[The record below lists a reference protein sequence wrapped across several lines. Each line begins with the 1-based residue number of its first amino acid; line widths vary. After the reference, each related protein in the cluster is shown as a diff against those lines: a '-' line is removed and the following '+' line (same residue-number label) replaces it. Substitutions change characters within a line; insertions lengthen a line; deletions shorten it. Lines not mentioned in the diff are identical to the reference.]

1 MKERVMGA
9 LEKFSKA
16 MVQPLM
22 YLSAAGI
29 LIVVGVL
36 LTNKTITGVLPF
48 LQWGPIQALGQLI
61 YNAVMGIINNLSVVF
76 VIGIPAALAK
86 NEKHKAALIGFMT
99 YLMYLISSN
108 TLLTLTG
115 SLAEEAPM
123 LGLFG
128 TGQAKILGV
137 QCVDMGVFGG
147 IILGCLVGYVFNRT
161 YQKRF
166 KGALQI
172 YSGANFTLICLV
184 FVAILFALLANNIWP
199 VVQGWISALGGV
211 IKDTGAFGIFLY
223 GFLERLLLPTGLH
236 HLVYTPFQFSDMGG
250 VLQMGET
257 TIVGAYPIVMAEMN
271 MPIERF
277 SDSIYY
283 MSIGFTKMF
292 GYIGIGGAFI
302 YTAYPENR
310 KQIGRAHV

>member
-115 SLAEEAPM
+115 SLAE
-123 LGLFG
+123 
-128 TGQAKILGV
+128 
-137 QCVDMGVFGG
+137 
-147 IILGCLVGYVFNRT
+147 
-161 YQKRF
+161 
-166 KGALQI
+166 
-172 YSGANFTLICLV
+172 
-184 FVAILFALLANNIWP
+184 
-199 VVQGWISALGGV
+199 
-211 IKDTGAFGIFLY
+211 
-223 GFLERLLLPTGLH
+223 
-236 HLVYTPFQFSDMGG
+236 
-250 VLQMGET
+250 
-257 TIVGAYPIVMAEMN
+257 
-271 MPIERF
+271 
-277 SDSIYY
+277 
-283 MSIGFTKMF
+283 
-292 GYIGIGGAFI
+292 
-302 YTAYPENR
+302 
-310 KQIGRAHV
+310 